1 MLKWC
6 ITGQAMRSLDA
17 NKERLGER
25 DEWTQVGDSGRWK
38 GRVTRENKGH
48 SENEVCMIG
57 SYSFGVLVFDNG
69 FTPRA

>member
-25 DEWTQVGDSGRWK
+25 DEWTHVGDSGRWK
-38 GRVTRENKGH
+38 GRVEEQEKTKDTLRTK
-48 SENEVCMIG
+48 S
-57 SYSFGVLVFDNG
+57 
-69 FTPRA
+69 A